1 MRVREGPGGVGTA
14 QQQDAAGQ
22 EEAAESHAA
31 AGPLP
36 VRAQLVPAGQAR
48 RSARAG
54 PARGLAGSLA
64 PFIPLHPS
72 PPSRSPLSRARPPPR
87 LQQRQLPRCHGG
99 PAARA
104 GRPEVPPEVPC
115 ASARA
120 SGALRRPE
128 VGGGAASARAPAKMA
143 PLDLDKYVEIARL
156 CKYLPENDL
165 KVRPRRRGRD
175 QPGPGRALPGGPERV
190 VPVVPAL
197 TPTLPRSL
205 PQRLCDYVC
214 DLLLEESNV
223 QPVSTPVTVCGD
235 IHGQVR
241 PGRATPGAAPG
252 RSRCLCPVPLTPLS
266 PRSSMTCASCSEP
279 AGRSPTPTTFSW
291 YVLRAR
297 PGPAGFDRGSEAKSR
312 GVPERPAPLVAPAR
326 PRCCREPRG
335 VRHSFLPCPGVPGSC
350 QGSGEGSAQHTADTW
365 SAQSSVGP
373 SRSRL
378 PSSAGFP
385 CDSGEFRADVSPCA
399 FSGDCCSMYG
409 CLCPQGDFVD
419 RGYYSL
425 ETFTYLLALK
435 AKWPDRI
442 TLLRGNHESRQ
453 ITQVYGFYGESCL
466 VTHVCS
472 SSALGNL
479 LARPQ
484 HPGLLRAGWDTGS
497 SAVIC

>member
-1 MRVREGPGGVGTA
+1 M
-14 QQQDAAGQ
+14 
-22 EEAAESHAA
+22 
-31 AGPLP
+31 
-36 VRAQLVPAGQAR
+36 
-48 RSARAG
+48 
-54 PARGLAGSLA
+54 
-64 PFIPLHPS
+64 
-72 PPSRSPLSRARPPPR
+72 
-87 LQQRQLPRCHGG
+87 
-99 PAARA
+99 
-104 GRPEVPPEVPC
+104 
-115 ASARA
+115 
-120 SGALRRPE
+120 
-128 VGGGAASARAPAKMA
+128 
-143 PLDLDKYVEIARL
+143 
-156 CKYLPENDL
+156 
-165 KVRPRRRGRD
+165 
-175 QPGPGRALPGGPERV
+175 
-190 VPVVPAL
+190 PVVPAL

-326 PRCCREPRG
+326 PRYCREPRG
-335 VRHSFLPCPGVPGSC
+335 VRHSLLPCPGVPGSC

-399 FSGDCCSMYG
+399 FSGDSCSMYG

>member
-1 MRVREGPGGVGTA
+1 MDGDRRSDPVPVAVPVPAPPRPGPALTQLHEMRVREGPGGVGTA

-175 QPGPGRALPGGPERV
+175 QPGRAGAGAGATGRAGAGGAGGPGAD
-190 VPVVPAL
+190 PDPA
-197 TPTLPRSL
+197 SL
-205 PQRLCDYVC
+205 P
-214 DLLLEESNV
+214 
-223 QPVSTPVTVCGD
+223 P
-235 IHGQVR
+235 
-241 PGRATPGAAPG
+241 AAP
-252 RSRCLCPVPLTPLS
+252 L
-266 PRSSMTCASCSEP
+266 
-279 AGRSPTPTTFSW
+279 
-291 YVLRAR
+291 
-297 PGPAGFDRGSEAKSR
+297 
-312 GVPERPAPLVAPAR
+312 
-326 PRCCREPRG
+326 
-335 VRHSFLPCPGVPGSC
+335 
-350 QGSGEGSAQHTADTW
+350 
-365 SAQSSVGP
+365 
-373 SRSRL
+373 
-378 PSSAGFP
+378 
-385 CDSGEFRADVSPCA
+385 
-399 FSGDCCSMYG
+399 
-409 CLCPQGDFVD
+409 
-419 RGYYSL
+419 
-425 ETFTYLLALK
+425 
-435 AKWPDRI
+435 
-442 TLLRGNHESRQ
+442 
-453 ITQVYGFYGESCL
+453 
-466 VTHVCS
+466 
-472 SSALGNL
+472 
-479 LARPQ
+479 
-484 HPGLLRAGWDTGS
+484 
-497 SAVIC
+497 